1 MCKRVTGENT
11 YVREQG
17 GRQRRW
23 GEPVNHH
30 AANPSNSEKGKDRSQ
45 LPKGILLT
53 SPLLVGGAPTL
64 QNGPCLVSLPQAAM
78 DWEQPRRCGC
88 STPGFRAQH
97 CTMQSAP
104 EDPRTCQG
112 VKRAS
117 ALSSPNSGNSSAPM
131 QAEKPQVWVGS
142 TPHPRPVSK
151 WAGTAGG
158 RQLCTPRSPHWPA
171 VEVTQDSQPRAVTV
185 SVKHFNIN
193 EGWTFSEEIKP

>member
-1 MCKRVTGENT
+1 MRPTPATARRGRTGLSCLKESSS
-11 YVREQG
+11 RHRCLLE
-17 GRQRRW
+17 
-23 GEPVNHH
+23 EP
-30 AANPSNSEKGKDRSQ
+30 PPCR
-45 LPKGILLT
+45 
-53 SPLLVGGAPTL
+53 
-64 QNGPCLVSLPQAAM
+64 NGPCLVSLPQAAM